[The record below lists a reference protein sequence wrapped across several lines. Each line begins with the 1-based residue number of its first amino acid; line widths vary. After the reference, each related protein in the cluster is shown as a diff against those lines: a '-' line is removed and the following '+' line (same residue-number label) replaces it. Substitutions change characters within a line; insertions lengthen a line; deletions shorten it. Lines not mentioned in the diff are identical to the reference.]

1 MVNFFSRF
9 LGIRNEGGNG
19 FLSRDRRE
27 RWRLWA
33 NIGVLSLGLVAIASV
48 VAEYGFYLE
57 PEEETYARTAGVIVL
72 YGFVILTLVK
82 LLVAENRMVHIR
94 SRRIEIGLLSIIF
107 LYLLL
112 PRLVEGFLLSL
123 NPLLTPEA
131 LTQSYL
137 IITQVFVIVAF
148 LPTALRYSKRLMV
161 VNIQPST
168 LILLSFTLLIVTGT
182 ALLLLPR
189 ATVGNSFSLLDALF
203 TATSAV
209 CVTGLIVVDT
219 ATFFT
224 PVGHVILMI
233 LMQIGGLGIM
243 TLTTFFA
250 FMMGGGTRLKE
261 YSTMQ
266 SLLGEESLGKIKRT
280 ILQIALVTFAIEGI
294 GAFALYQF
302 SEGMNFASQKEQ
314 VLFSLFHAISGYCN
328 AGFASTTENLADVAL
343 RFNSGVL
350 TAIMVLVIVGGLGYP
365 VLLNLG
371 TLLRVRS
378 GTLTQRRL
386 TIHTKLV
393 LITTV
398 SLLIIGGVGF
408 FLLEQDNTLRDLSF
422 GKQLMASLFHSVS
435 ARTAGFNTV
444 DIGALTAPTLFFM
457 MLLMWI
463 GASPGSTGGG
473 IKTTTATLAL
483 LNILAIASGRNTVEV
498 FKRRVSDIS
507 IVKAFSTVLLS
518 FSFIAGAFFCLLLSE
533 TMPFEA
539 LLFEVVSA
547 ASTVGLST
555 GLTAQLSETGKV
567 IIILC
572 MFVGRVGFLATIVA
586 LVRQKFAGRYDYTQE
601 NVFVT

>member
-1 MVNFFSRF
+1 MVKFFPRF
-9 LGIRNEGGNG
+9 LRKHNDDGGG
-19 FLSRDRRE
+19 FFSRDRRE

-33 NIGVLSLGLVAIASV
+33 NIGVLLLGLVAIASV

-57 PEEETYARTAGVIVL
+57 PEEEAYARTAGVIVL

-94 SRRIEIGLLSIIF
+94 SRRIEIGLLLIIF

-112 PRLVEGFLLSL
+112 PRLVEEFLLSL
-123 NPLLTPEA
+123 NPLLTPDA
-131 LTQSYL
+131 LTRLYL
-137 IITQVFVIVAF
+137 VITQFFVIVAF
-148 LPTALRYSKRLMV
+148 IPTVLRYSKRLMV
-161 VNIQPST
+161 ANIQPSM
-168 LILLSFTLLIVTGT
+168 LILLSFALLIVTGT
-182 ALLLLPR
+182 VLLLLPR

-224 PVGHVILMI
+224 PVGHTILMI

-266 SLLGEESLGKIKRT
+266 SLLGEESLGKIKQT
-280 ILQIALVTFAIEGI
+280 VFQIAIVTFAIEAL
-294 GAFALYQF
+294 GAIALYQF
-302 SEGMNFASQKEQ
+302 SDGMNFASGQERM
-314 VLFSLFHAISGYCN
+314 LFSLFHAVSGYCN

-350 TAIMVLVIVGGLGYP
+350 TTIMVLVIIGGLGYP

-371 TLLRVRS
+371 TFVRLRS
-378 GTLTQRRL
+378 ATLTQRRL
-386 TIHTKLV
+386 SVHSKLV
-393 LITTV
+393 LLTTA
-398 SLLIIGGVGF
+398 LLLVGGSIGF
-408 FLLEQDNTLRDLSF
+408 FLLEQDNTLRDLSL
-422 GKQLMASLFHSVS
+422 GRQLLTSLFHSVS

-457 MLLMWI
+457 MVLMWI

-473 IKTTTATLAL
+473 IKTTTAALAV
-483 LNILAIASGRNTVEV
+483 LNILAAASGRNNVEV

-507 IVKAFSTVLLS
+507 MVKAFSTALLS
-518 FSFIAGAFFCLLLSE
+518 FFFIATALFCLLLTE
-533 TMPFEA
+533 QAPFEA
-539 LLFEVVSA
+539 LMFEVVSA

-567 IIILC
+567 VIILC
-572 MFVGRVGFLATIVA
+572 MFVGRVGFLATMVA